1 MPAPPKTQKP
11 QTKNQQP
18 NWLLLPFAWL
28 YAAVLAV
35 RNWLYDCGWKRS
47 APGWVPLLGVG
58 NLRVGGTGK
67 TPHVAWLVEELLRQ
81 GQRPAI
87 LSRGYGRQTKGPRL
101 ATPADSAA
109 TVGDE
114 PWQYFE
120 EFGGRGVPVAVAE
133 NRQLGLH
140 LLRQHHP
147 GLTCV
152 VLDDAYQHRRVRPA
166 LNILLTEL
174 ARPFYADCVLP
185 AGRLRESRA
194 GAARADVVILTKCP
208 PDLPAAARAAAEAQ
222 VRRYARAGVPVLFS
236 AYEYAPPAPLAVSFD
251 SELPALPAAPAGRP
265 TPPGPALLLTG
276 IAQPG
281 PLRTYLEGQ
290 GYAIRHHAAL
300 PDHHAF
306 QPADLGALYQH
317 WQPGWPV
324 FTTEKDATRLRGAGA
339 PGLWAGPLRAMAGHT
354 YTIPVRVALL
364 ADGAARLAAA
374 VAAAL
379 RGARD

>member
-1 MPAPPKTQKP
+1 MLPPWPA
-11 QTKNQQP
+11 
-18 NWLLLPFAWL
+18 WLLLPFSWL
-28 YAAVLAV
+28 YAAVLAG
-35 RNWLYDCGWKRS
+35 RNWLYDRGWKHS

-101 ATPADSAA
+101 ATAADSAA

-120 EFGGRGVPVAVAE
+120 QFDGLGVPVAVAE
-133 NRQLGLH
+133 NRQLGLD
-140 LLRQHHP
+140 LLCQQHP
-147 GLTCV
+147 ALTCV

-174 ARPFYADCVLP
+174 ARPFYADYVLP

-194 GAARADVVILTKCP
+194 GAARANVVIITKCP
-208 PDLPAAARAAAEAQ
+208 PSLPAEARAAAEAQ
-222 VRRYARAGVPVLFS
+222 VRRYARPGVPVLFS
-236 AYEYAPPAPLAVSFD
+236 AYDYAAPEPLFAAADLAGL
-251 SELPALPAAPAGRP
+251 LPAVGPSPP
-265 TPPGPALLLTG
+265 PVPGPALLLTG

-281 PLRTYLEGQ
+281 PLREHLESQ
-290 GYAIRHHAAL
+290 GYAIRHHALL

-306 QPADLGALYQH
+306 QPADLRALYQH

-324 FTTEKDATRLRGAGA
+324 FTTEKDATRLRGEGDLALA
-339 PGLWAGPLRAMAGHT
+339 DLWPGPVLKMAAHA

-364 ADGAARLAAA
+364 GEGASQLAAA
-374 VAAAL
+374 VAAATH
-379 RGARD
+379 RAGA